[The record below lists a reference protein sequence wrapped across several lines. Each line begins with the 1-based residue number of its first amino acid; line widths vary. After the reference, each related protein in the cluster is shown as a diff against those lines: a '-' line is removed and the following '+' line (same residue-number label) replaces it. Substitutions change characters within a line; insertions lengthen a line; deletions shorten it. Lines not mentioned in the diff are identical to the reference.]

1 MILQSYPSDARA
13 WVLIGAP
20 ACMLALPRAD
30 AGRFGGLSERVAE
43 ADGFRAALE
52 FLLAG
57 GIAGAPSFALIDGD
71 SAVARVVL
79 RGPATVS
86 VTSTDPD
93 AAEVTISGEGM
104 ATWSER
110 VLEGARS
117 LLLQVPGST
126 WTVELKS
133 AAPAA
138 LPATITVSAPVL
150 AEDPAPAT
158 VETPRDAETV
168 AEATLV
174 PSAQIE
180 VPVPVPVP
188 VLVPVPMA
196 VPVAVVA
203 AAPGASA
210 TVDATVAASVAVAAA
225 AAATSTEPE
234 PYDFLFGDTIYRT
247 QAGASIRIPNPDPE
261 RPGDHDGRTMLAE
274 DLGLKGHQPD
284 VPVAPDASEA
294 TVFAPIP
301 GHVPAV
307 GSSTSTSQAATLQLT
322 PTLQL
327 ERADRGRES
336 LSVPVVIGR
345 APSVSPVAA
354 ASGPHPRLI
363 TILDDKDI
371 SRSHLRVAVEGDVVV
386 VTDLASKNGTLV
398 TLPGGSPRKLRGNEP
413 TVVLPGT
420 VIDLGGGVSFTVR
433 ED

>member
-210 TVDATVAASVAVAAA
+210 TVS

-307 GSSTSTSQAATLQLT
+307 GTATSTSTSQAATLQLT

>member
-210 TVDATVAASVAVAAA
+210 TVDA
-225 AAATSTEPE
+225 AATSTEPE

-307 GSSTSTSQAATLQLT
+307 GTATSTSQAATLQLT

-354 ASGPHPRLI
+354 VSGPHPRLI

>member
-1 MILQSYPSDARA
+1 VILQSYPSDARA

-210 TVDATVAASVAVAAA
+210 TVDA
-225 AAATSTEPE
+225 AATSTEPE

-307 GSSTSTSQAATLQLT
+307 GTATSTSQAATLQLT

-354 ASGPHPRLI
+354 VSGPHPRLI

>member
-210 TVDATVAASVAVAAA
+210 TVDA
-225 AAATSTEPE
+225 AATSTEPE

-307 GSSTSTSQAATLQLT
+307 GTATSTSTSQAATLQLT

-354 ASGPHPRLI
+354 VSGPHPRLI

>member
-210 TVDATVAASVAVAAA
+210 SVA

-307 GSSTSTSQAATLQLT
+307 GTATSTSTSQAATLQLT

>member
-210 TVDATVAASVAVAAA
+210 SVA

-307 GSSTSTSQAATLQLT
+307 GTATSTSQAATLQLT

-354 ASGPHPRLI
+354 VSGPHPRLI

>member
-210 TVDATVAASVAVAAA
+210 TVDA
-225 AAATSTEPE
+225 AATSTEPE